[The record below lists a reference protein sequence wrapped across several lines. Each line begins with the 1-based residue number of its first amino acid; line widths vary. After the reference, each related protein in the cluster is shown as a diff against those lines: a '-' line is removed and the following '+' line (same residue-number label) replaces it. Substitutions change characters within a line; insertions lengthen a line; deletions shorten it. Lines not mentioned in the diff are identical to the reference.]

1 MMNGGL
7 DALAA
12 LCGNDSIDLSLP
24 NGHGVAKA
32 LSPDPLAPQIASGM
46 NAKINSAANCMA
58 ATPKCNQRPA
68 VVNHGV
74 PNFFNPANFLSG
86 FTGFSPQNS
95 LPSSQ
100 VLWPGL
106 NPQIAATF
114 AANQNHNQ
122 EIGAGVA
129 PSNLSNLLKSH
140 GLDVGSAAANAL
152 NTLQQQQALFAAS
165 QAVQQS
171 QAVTSKVISNTPQQ
185 VHITTPIIQRPNIL
199 SMPVVNAVSP
209 PAAATSEPSQIKFDT
224 VSTNNISSS
233 ISNTGCTSDS
243 SVKDGNPDDKKQ
255 LKRAANRRSAQLSR
269 KRKKVFIEEL
279 KDENDELRRKE
290 QILKNIPDLIIVFE
304 PTGKIF
310 FVSHS
315 VSNFLDYSPD
325 QLEGL
330 SLWDRLSSESVRLIK
345 AAFMDALAARSPGGD
360 MVPLGG
366 VWDLEL
372 VDKSGKLKE
381 VTLNGV
387 VHFKGDSPECVCSI
401 RSRKTAKNETPPTKT
416 ESKFVNETTATVVSL
431 QDSEADSSSSSCDE

>member
-1 MMNGGL
+1 
-7 DALAA
+7 
-12 LCGNDSIDLSLP
+12 
-24 NGHGVAKA
+24 
-32 LSPDPLAPQIASGM
+32 
-46 NAKINSAANCMA
+46 
-58 ATPKCNQRPA
+58 
-68 VVNHGV
+68 
-74 PNFFNPANFLSG
+74 
-86 FTGFSPQNS
+86 
-95 LPSSQ
+95 
-100 VLWPGL
+100 
-106 NPQIAATF
+106 
-114 AANQNHNQ
+114 
-122 EIGAGVA
+122 
-129 PSNLSNLLKSH
+129 
-140 GLDVGSAAANAL
+140 
-152 NTLQQQQALFAAS
+152 
-165 QAVQQS
+165 
-171 QAVTSKVISNTPQQ
+171 
-185 VHITTPIIQRPNIL
+185 
-199 SMPVVNAVSP
+199 MPVINAVSP

-224 VSTNNISSS
+224 VSTTNISSS

-243 SVKDGNPDDKKQ
+243 SVKDGHPDDKKQ

-401 RSRKTAKNETPPTKT
+401 RSRKTIKNEAVATKT

>member
-1 MMNGGL
+1 
-7 DALAA
+7 
-12 LCGNDSIDLSLP
+12 
-24 NGHGVAKA
+24 V
-32 LSPDPLAPQIASGM
+32 
-46 NAKINSAANCMA
+46 
-58 ATPKCNQRPA
+58 
-68 VVNHGV
+68 
-74 PNFFNPANFLSG
+74 
-86 FTGFSPQNS
+86 
-95 LPSSQ
+95 
-100 VLWPGL
+100 
-106 NPQIAATF
+106 
-114 AANQNHNQ
+114 
-122 EIGAGVA
+122 
-129 PSNLSNLLKSH
+129 
-140 GLDVGSAAANAL
+140 L
-152 NTLQQQQALFAAS
+152 NTGT
-165 QAVQQS
+165 
-171 QAVTSKVISNTPQQ
+171 TSST
-185 VHITTPIIQRPNIL
+185 
-199 SMPVVNAVSP
+199 
-209 PAAATSEPSQIKFDT
+209 TSESSQIKLGMDSV
-224 VSTNNISSS
+224 VSPNVTSS
-233 ISNTGCTSDS
+233 INNSGCVSDS
-243 SVKDGNPDDKKQ
+243 SGKDGNPDDKKQ

-325 QLEGL
+325 ELEGL

-401 RSRKTAKNETPPTKT
+401 RSRKIHKDKVSTTKFPEKKILNET
-416 ESKFVNETTATVVSL
+416 SATIVSL
-431 QDSEADSSSSSCDE
+431 QGSEGDTNSSSGDE